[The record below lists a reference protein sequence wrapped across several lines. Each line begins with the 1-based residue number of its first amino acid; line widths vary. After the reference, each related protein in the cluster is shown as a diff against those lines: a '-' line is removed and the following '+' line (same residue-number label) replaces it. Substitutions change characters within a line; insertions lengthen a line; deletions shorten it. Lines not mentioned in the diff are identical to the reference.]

1 MIMSNELLSSAGSH
15 WCNVQHASH
24 NDARD
29 EGEGG
34 IMVAGPPAGEWSS
47 R

>member
-1 MIMSNELLSSAGSH
+1 MIMSNELSSVGSH

-34 IMVAGPPAGEWSS
+34 IMVARPPAGE
-47 R
+47 